1 MTEVVLMDFAWVR
14 KRKCI
19 DHQPS
24 SPKFYLRNHPYPHL
38 HACKYILAVNIYLA
52 PLLYIGLTCNLDSL
66 WLATYFSGLKECQG
80 LQDVVLMYCQWF
92 SIQHAVILSPLPPM
106 FYLQNHP
113 HPPPAGVKITPGVN
127 IPLGPVLY
135 RGVACR
141 VACAVCKL
149 LKPFLPGFKDVQ
161 EGLEPCV

>member
-1 MTEVVLMDFAWVR
+1 MSRSLVKIGFEILLTFAGKMTEVVLRDFAWVI
-14 KRKCI
+14 KWKCI

-52 PLLYIGLTCNLDSL
+52 PLLYMGLTCNLDSL

-80 LQDVVLMYCQWF
+80 IQDVVLMYCQWF

-106 FYLQNHP
+106 FYLRNHP
-113 HPPPAGVKITPGVN
+113 HPPPCGRQDYSWCQHTSRTRA
-127 IPLGPVLY
+127 L
-135 RGVACR
+135 
-141 VACAVCKL
+141 
-149 LKPFLPGFKDVQ
+149 
-161 EGLEPCV
+161 